1 MPLALINPPL
11 PLGLQ
16 RNAVYSLPSG
26 HYVLLGDLEP
36 EGVSAFLVNAKVMEY
51 VKGGGMYLPA
61 KWLYAHARLCWS
73 ASDWSRRVRDVAD
86 DLVAEAARR
95 ERMDLARE
103 MDVLRAKAIDAEYA
117 AQKAANRRLLKI
129 AA

>member
-1 MPLALINPPL
+1 MSVAHLLAPL
-11 PLGLQ
+11 PYDLQ

-26 HYVLLGDLEP
+26 HYVLLGDLEE

-61 KWLYAHARLCWS
+61 NWLYCHARLCWS
-73 ASDWSRRVRDVAD
+73 ATDWQRRVRDVAD

-95 ERMDLARE
+95 ERIDLARE
-103 MDVLRAKAIDAEYA
+103 MDVLRAKAIDAEHA
-117 AQKAANRRLLKI
+117 AIKLANRRLLKL